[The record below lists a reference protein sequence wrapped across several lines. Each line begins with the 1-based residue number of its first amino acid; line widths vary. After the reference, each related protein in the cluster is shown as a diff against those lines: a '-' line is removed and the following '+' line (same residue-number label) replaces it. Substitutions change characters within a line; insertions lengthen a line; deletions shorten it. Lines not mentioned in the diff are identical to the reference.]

1 MAQKSDTK
9 DVGKMCRRRRHFR
22 EGDKAS
28 DRVDPSFHC
37 LAFIPLS
44 SLRGCNV
51 AKTFGGVA
59 EGRGISLLRRLLPSP
74 HRCRRHTLHKTHLGI
89 DNETSDLCTD
99 GADMDSSASQSRA
112 EGGGI
117 IINGPLRS

>member
-22 EGDKAS
+22 EGDNAS
-28 DRVDPSFHC
+28 DRVILHS
-37 LAFIPLS
+37 IVWLS
-44 SLRGCNV
+44 SPYPPSAV
-51 AKTFGGVA
+51 AMLQRLLVA
-59 EGRGISLLRRLLPSP
+59 LPREGAFLFSDVSSLLLIDVG
-74 HRCRRHTLHKTHLGI
+74 HTLHKTHLGI